1 MKVNGI
7 IAEYNPFHNGHQ
19 YQLATAKQETGA
31 DYTIIAMSGNFMQR
45 GTPAMVDKFK
55 RAKMALLCGADLVLE
70 LPSYYA
76 LSSAED
82 FAMGGV
88 TLLDKLGVAS
98 HLCFGSECGDIS
110 VLEKIAEILVQ
121 EPAEYVGLLRGYLR
135 EGHSFPTARSK
146 ALLGYD
152 ASLTEYKDVLTSP
165 NNILGIEYCK
175 ALLRRGSN
183 MEAWTVKRMGAD
195 YHESTLLDNDN
206 TRSHDTITV
215 DNEIIA
221 YNNATDNATE
231 TTHDF
236 TSGKDF
242 IANHTVSSSQLS
254 SATAIRRAIKEEVNL
269 FHLKKHVPE
278 DAFTV
283 METTLR
289 ESQPVFAN
297 DFSSLLLYK
306 LLQEQSN
313 GYENF
318 LDVSSELSD
327 RIRNNLYDFRN
338 FEDFC
343 DLLKR
348 KDMTHTRISRCLM
361 HILLDMKTQT
371 MESFRAMDYAPY
383 ARVLGFRKDST
394 PLLSAI
400 KEHSSIPLITKLA
413 DAEEILS
420 ENAFEMLQQDLRI
433 NQIYQ
438 SVRASKNG
446 STMENEYR
454 TPIVIV

>member
-19 YQLATAKQETGA
+19 YQLATAKQKTGA
-31 DYTIIAMSGNFMQR
+31 DYTIVAMSGNFMQR
-45 GTPAMVDKFK
+45 GTPAMMDKFK

-70 LPSYYA
+70 LPAYYA

-88 TLLDKLGVAS
+88 SLLDKLGVVN

-110 VLEKIAEILVQ
+110 VLQKIAEILVT
-121 EPAEYVGLLRGYLR
+121 EPIEYVELLRGYLK

-152 ASLTEYKDVLTSP
+152 VSLEKYKEVLTSP

-175 ALLRRGSN
+175 ALLRRESSMN
-183 MEAWTVKRMGAD
+183 AWTMKRIGAG
-195 YHESTLLDNDN
+195 YHDPLLSCGDAKVA
-206 TRSHDTITV
+206 HHTITN
-215 DNEIIA
+215 NEDA
-221 YNNATDNATE
+221 Q
-231 TTHDF
+231 
-236 TSGKDF
+236 
-242 IANHTVSSSQLS
+242 VSCPTS
-254 SATAIRRAIKEEVNL
+254 SATAIRQAIKDDL
-269 FHLKKHVPE
+269 DLSDLKTHMPE
-278 DAFTV
+278 DAFAV
-283 METTLR
+283 LEATLQ

-306 LLQEQSN
+306 LLQEQN
-313 GYENF
+313 RGYESY
-318 LDVSSELSD
+318 LDVSAELSD
-327 RIRNNLYDFRN
+327 RIRNSLYNYRDL
-338 FEDFC
+338 ESFC

-361 HILLDMKTQT
+361 HILLDITNET
-371 MESFRAMDYAPY
+371 MESFRAMDYVPY

-400 KEHSSIPLITKLA
+400 KENASIPLITKLA
-413 DAEEILS
+413 DAEGILS
-420 ENAFEMLQQDLRI
+420 VDEYEMLLEDLRV

-438 SVRASKNG
+438 SVPALKNG
-446 STMENEYR
+446 GSMENEYR
-454 TPIVIV
+454 TQIVIV